1 MKLAD
6 SAIIREMDRR
16 AVADYGIESIQL
28 MENAGRGV
36 AEAVLRVLAAFSSK
50 RVSILAGKGNNG
62 GDGYVAARRL
72 KNAGADVTVFA
83 LSRVEELKG
92 DALANAGEWAL
103 MGGQTV
109 AILTPEDLEKSKP
122 ALKHSSIIVDAIFGT
137 GLRSDVEGVAAV
149 LIDFVNGL
157 DKTVV
162 AVDIPSGID
171 AGSGRILGRA
181 IKASFTVTMAMPKV
195 GLVLYPGRDY
205 AGPFEI
211 VDIGAPRG
219 LIDDTDI
226 KYNLITAEMLRG
238 ILKPRRPDTH
248 KTTYGHL
255 LVLAGSPGMTGAAY
269 MTAMA
274 AMRTGAGLVTAGVPE
289 SLHNIMEAKTIEVMT
304 AALPETTDK
313 ALGPV
318 SWPRIREIIK
328 NKTALVMGPGVGNRK
343 DIYLLIEKIASE
355 IEVPLLI
362 DADGLNAL
370 AEDASVLKTV
380 SIPVV
385 LTPHPGEMARLLK
398 TTAGEVQADRIGA
411 ATRLATLTG
420 ATIVLKGAGTV
431 IAGADGQVY
440 INTTGNAGLATAG
453 TGDILAGMIGS
464 LLAQGYAPLEAS
476 IAGAHVHGL
485 AGDAVKDATGETGM
499 IATDLLP
506 RIPLIL
512 NSFTRKTNG

>member
-6 SAIIREMDRR
+6 SAIIREMDRS

-36 AEAVLRVLAAFSSK
+36 AEAVLRELAAFSSK
-50 RVSILAGKGNNG
+50 RVSIIAGKGNNG

-83 LSRVEELKG
+83 LSSVEDLKN
-92 DALANAGEWAL
+92 DALANAKEWAR
-103 MGGQTV
+103 MGGETI
-109 AILTPEDLEKSKP
+109 AIFTPEDLEKSKS

-137 GLRSDVEGVAAV
+137 GLKSEVEGVAAS

-171 AGSGRILGRA
+171 AGSGRVLGRA
-181 IKASFTVTMAMPKV
+181 IRASFTVTMAMPKV
-195 GLVLYPGRDY
+195 GLVLYPGRDC
-205 AGPFEI
+205 AGEFEV
-211 VDIGAPRG
+211 VDIGAPRA
-219 LIDDTDI
+219 LIDDPSI
-226 KYNLITAEMLRG
+226 RYNLITAEMLRG
-238 ILKPRRPDTH
+238 FLKPRRADTH

-313 ALGPV
+313 AFGPV
-318 SWPRIREIIK
+318 SWPRIREILK
-328 NKTALVMGPGVGNRK
+328 NKTALVIGPGVGNRK
-343 DIYLLIEKIASE
+343 DIYLLIEKIVSE

-370 AEDASVLKTV
+370 AEDVSVLKSMT
-380 SIPVV
+380 SPVV

-398 TTAGEVQADRIGA
+398 TTAGEVQADRLGA

-420 ATIVLKGAGTV
+420 ATVVLKGAGTV

-453 TGDILAGMIGS
+453 TGDILAGMIGA
-464 LLAQGYAPLEAS
+464 LLAEGYSPVEAA
-476 IAGAHVHGL
+476 IAGAHIHGL
-485 AGDAVKDATGETGM
+485 AGDAVKDATGEIGM

-506 RIPLIL
+506 RIPPIL
-512 NSFTRKTNG
+512 NSFTRPANG